1 MSKFYEAVW
10 PVLSNVYKRPLN
22 FSDLCN
28 EDAIGQR
35 LMPITHCS
43 TICIEMSEEST
54 VAGVKIKGYIRGC
67 MDEILHNGF
76 NQTIVSW
83 GRWMQRLVLI

>member
-1 MSKFYEAVW
+1 
-10 PVLSNVYKRPLN
+10 
-22 FSDLCN
+22 
-28 EDAIGQR
+28 
-35 LMPITHCS
+35 
-43 TICIEMSEEST
+43 MSEEST